1 MVQWSEFASAAP
13 RLAAVVHDLLHQY
26 GPGLGYLAT
35 VRADGGPRVHPV
47 SPVVHEGRL
56 YCFIVRSPKRDDLE
70 RDGRYALHTFPSD
83 RSEDDAYLAG
93 RASRVVD
100 PGLVARLGAAMR
112 AAPSVDWWLFEL
124 TVEMA
129 VAVHNGGTPAA
140 SREVWRA
147 PPGVQ
152 SRPRAVDSVQ

>member
-1 MVQWSEFASAAP
+1 MAQWSEFVSVSP
-13 RLAAVVHDLLHQY
+13 HLAAVIHDLLHQY

-47 SPVVHEGRL
+47 SPVVCEGRL
-56 YCFIVRSPKRDDLE
+56 FCFIIASPKRDDLS

-93 RASRVVD
+93 RATRVTD
-100 PGLVARLGAAMR
+100 PGLVARLGAEMR
-112 AAPSVDWWLFEL
+112 ASSMVDWWLFEL
-124 TVEMA
+124 TVEVA
-129 VAVHNGGTPAA
+129 VAVHNSGTPTAV
-140 SREVWRA
+140 REVWRD
-147 PPGVQ
+147 PGVR